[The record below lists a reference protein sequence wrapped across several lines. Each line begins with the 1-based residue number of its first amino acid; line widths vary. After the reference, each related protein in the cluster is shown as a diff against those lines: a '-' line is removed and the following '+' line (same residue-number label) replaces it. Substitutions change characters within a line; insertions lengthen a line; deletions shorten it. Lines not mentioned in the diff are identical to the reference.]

1 MLIMLVEKDI
11 APKFTLLDQGG
22 QKQSLSAQK
31 GKWVLIYFYPK
42 DDTPG
47 CTKEAC
53 TIAEVYNDFS
63 KMGVTVFGVS
73 KDSVASHKK
82 FADKYSLP
90 FSLLSDEEGKVI
102 EAYGAW
108 KEKSMFGKKYMGIN
122 RISYLI
128 NPKGKVEKVYPK
140 VSPATHALDILKDLK
155 SLIN

>member
-1 MLIMLVEKDI
+1 MLVEKDI

>member
-1 MLIMLVEKDI
+1 MLVEKDI

-108 KEKSMFGKKYMGIN
+108 KEKSMFGKKYMGISRESFLIDESGVIIKHWDTVKPAN
-122 RISYLI
+122 HPQEVLDYL
-128 NPKGKVEKVYPK
+128 KE
-140 VSPATHALDILKDLK
+140 LK
-155 SLIN
+155 

>member
-1 MLIMLVEKDI
+1 MLVEKDI
-11 APKFTLLDQGG
+11 APKFTLLDQDGL
-22 QKQSLSAQK
+22 KQSLSAQK

-90 FSLLSDEEGKVI
+90 FSLLSDEEGKVV

>member
-108 KEKSMFGKKYMGIN
+108 KEKSMFGKKNMGIN